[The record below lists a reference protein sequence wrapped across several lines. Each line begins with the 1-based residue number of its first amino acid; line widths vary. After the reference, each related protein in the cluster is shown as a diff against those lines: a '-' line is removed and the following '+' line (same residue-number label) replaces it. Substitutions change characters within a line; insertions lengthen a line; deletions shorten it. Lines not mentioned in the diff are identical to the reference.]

1 MSMLEGMP
9 WYVWVIGAFLLMYK
23 PDKIWEILNFVKD
36 LFIKVKPA
44 DPSEEEDLESL
55 IEMIRKLISLKNR
68 HGLQIDDE
76 LLGIMKKVVETKPK
90 KKLPDE

>member
-68 HGLQIDDE
+68 HGLQIEDE

-90 KKLPDE
+90 EEAT